1 MGFEHRGDHSAFLC
15 LPPLSS
21 EVRLHGCMC
30 GDELGPMEIRGAA
43 QWRELRELRAV
54 PAYRSDF
61 FPRDGL
67 QDTAGER

>member
-1 MGFEHRGDHSAFLC
+1 
-15 LPPLSS
+15 
-21 EVRLHGCMC
+21 
-30 GDELGPMEIRGAA
+30 MEIRGAA